1 MKSILKTNL
10 ILTALMISS
19 LLIFGCSSDDESSD
33 TGTVTGVIT
42 AANGVTP
49 VPGATVGLASPLAN
63 GKIAG
68 TEKRKIETVLDQG
81 FIIDPDGPSTTTDGQ
96 GRFTLEGVPI
106 GTVTL
111 GAKAGAFEATFTVE
125 VKENDIVDSGSI
137 GVDAARKLGHV
148 NGSFDSIQ
156 NIVASLG
163 SETER
168 IQGAELSNLE
178 LLTEYDIIF
187 MNCGSGTYNEE
198 RAQVLAQ
205 YVEAGGTLYV
215 SDLDYRYVEEIYP
228 GNVDFGSGGSQTIE
242 ALIQNELLQQYVEST
257 TLDITYNLGG
267 WVRVTDLASSAST
280 DVLLLGQP
288 NEIETGT
295 EPLAFTF
302 TRGNGRV
309 IYTTFHNSASASED
323 QIQVLSFYIFLP
335 A

>member
-1 MKSILKTNL
+1 METIRKPVVIIAAFILVGL
-10 ILTALMISS
+10 LT
-19 LLIFGCSSDDESSD
+19 FGCSSEEESAI

-68 TEKRKIETVLDQG
+68 FEKRKLETILDQG
-81 FIIDPDGPSTTTDGQ
+81 FIIDPDGPTTTTDGQ
-96 GRFTLEGVPI
+96 GRFTLEGVPT

-111 GAKAGAFEATFTVE
+111 GAKAGAFEAMFTVE
-125 VKENDIVDSGSI
+125 VSENEIVDSGSV
-137 GVDAARKLGHV
+137 GVDAIRKLGHV
-148 NGSFDSIQ
+148 TGSFDSIQ

-168 IQGAELSNLE
+168 ILAANLSNPE
-178 LLTEYDIIF
+178 LLAEYDIIF

-198 RAQVLAQ
+198 RAQVLRQ

-215 SDLDYRYVEEIYP
+215 SDLDYRYVEAIFP
-228 GNVDFGSGGSQTIE
+228 GDVEFGSGGSQTIE
-242 ALIQNELLQQYVEST
+242 AQIQSQLLQQYVQSS

-267 WVRVTDLASSAST
+267 WIRVTGVSGGGSS
-280 DVLLLGQP
+280 DVLLRGQP
-288 NEIETGT
+288 NEIESGT

-309 IYTTFHNSASASED
+309 IFTTFHNSASASED
-323 QIQVLSFYIFLP
+323 QIQVLSYYIFLP
-335 A
+335 